1 MSAIFISYR
10 REDSEGQ
17 AGRLF
22 DDLIGSFGP
31 DAVFMDVAGIDKGR
45 DFRKIID
52 KHISSCKVVLVVIG
66 KNWSD
71 ATDENGQRRLEQ
83 PSDFVRYETVAALG
97 RDIPVIP
104 VLIGRATMPRVDQ
117 LPSDISE
124 LAYRNAVELT
134 HARWESDVELLIR
147 ALKPHVGVVPPS
159 PRVSWKVLAAVFV
172 IAAVVGAGILYGVG
186 TKESASDLTA
196 GQLSS
201 APVTSKP
208 KTEEPAVAKDGDHLA
223 KVDATNPA
231 SIANRQAPPTTPD
244 PAVNVAAPASP
255 PATAPGTTVNAN
267 TPNLAVTGSH
277 PAPVQSTS
285 CGSIVDNRSRLEWVV
300 GPDRDTTWPDAR
312 KWVSSLTL
320 CGGDWRLP
328 SINELKTLYDPAVS
342 AGTGFLS
349 GNTRWPAH
357 IPSQFD
363 AIGGGA
369 WVWARE
375 AVDQNRA
382 KAINFNQ
389 GNPVI
394 FEKTQNQYPVRAFAV
409 RPLASA
415 SSAN

>member
-52 KHISSCKVVLVVIG
+52 KHISSCKVVLIVIG

-83 PSDFVRYETVAALG
+83 PSDFVRYETVAALE

-104 VLIGRATMPRVDQ
+104 VLIGRATMPSAEQ

-134 HARWESDVELLIR
+134 HARWESDVELLIK
-147 ALKPHVGVVPPS
+147 ALKPHVGVAPPS
-159 PRVSWKVLAAVFV
+159 PHVPWKVLAAASVV
-172 IAAVVGAGILYGVG
+172 AAVVGGGIFYGVV
-186 TKESASDLTA
+186 TKKSEPEVATGPLTPTQVTSIPQREKSTVPGDGDLVAKTETMNSASK
-196 GQLSS
+196 S
-201 APVTSKP
+201 
-208 KTEEPAVAKDGDHLA
+208 
-223 KVDATNPA
+223 
-231 SIANRQAPPTTPD
+231 NRQAVPSSVATSAPT
-244 PAVNVAAPASP
+244 ANAPASVVITDTLKP
-255 PATAPGTTVNAN
+255 TVK
-267 TPNLAVTGSH
+267 GSN

-320 CGGDWRLP
+320 CGDWRLP

-363 AIGGGA
+363 AIGGGS